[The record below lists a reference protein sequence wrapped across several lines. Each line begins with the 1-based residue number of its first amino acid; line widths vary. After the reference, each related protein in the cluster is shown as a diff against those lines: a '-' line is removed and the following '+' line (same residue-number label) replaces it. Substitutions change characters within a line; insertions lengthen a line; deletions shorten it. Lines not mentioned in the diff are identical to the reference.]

1 MLLIPEVLSYSWHKK
16 TSPKCRAGSLTGSLV
31 HFLPPLLHPFSGDQ
45 CSHHC
50 VAFSSSSPALSG
62 LEPEAP
68 TWLLLMALLFAPQPY
83 QELAVVYFGSEGHR
97 FEQGF
102 D

>member
-1 MLLIPEVLSYSWHKK
+1 MN
-16 TSPKCRAGSLTGSLV
+16 TLV
-31 HFLPPLLHPFSGDQ
+31 HSLPPLLHPSSGEQ

-50 VAFSSSSPALSG
+50 FAFSSSSPALSG

-83 QELAVVYFGSEGHR
+83 QELIVVCFGSEGHGLK
-97 FEQGF
+97 QGC